1 MMEKNLEFTMTES
14 LANGLKNR
22 FFFEMTEDIE
32 KSGAFKFTPQDIPK
46 KRTQFQS
53 FVDKAKAHYSDFQ
66 IISYEGGSS
75 RKPYIAFELL
85 SIDAKRE
92 FNTWNE
98 KCVYGSSVIFNLN
111 PFIPYSF
118 YSTYNIGEHAISRV
132 FFRSKSI
139 VKDNLIE
146 VKSLF
151 EEVKFVPLWA
161 AFWGVLFFTSDSK
174 QFIDN
179 SCPVIPSPNGLFLA
193 ETDSESKRI
202 EIRTFLDLESLSAQQ
217 LHVRNSLLEIGR
229 NFQIS
234 PLSFWG
240 PISQLHIDRPSVIMK
255 LIAHMLQQHNS
266 IENLKDVLFSRV
278 TESPLRLE
286 LKMLFDLEISSYAQ
300 GVNNTLFLDLEK
312 NGMRK
317 FMMGF
322 A

>member
-22 FFFEMTEDIE
+22 FFFEMTEDFE
-32 KSGAFKFTPQDIPK
+32 KFGTFNIAQKDIPK

-53 FVDKAKAHYSDFQ
+53 FVDKAKTRYSDFQ

-85 SIDAKRE
+85 SIDPKRE

-111 PFIPYSF
+111 PFVPYSF

-132 FFRSKSI
+132 FLRSKSI
-139 VKDNLIE
+139 VKDNLID

-161 AFWGVLFFTSDSK
+161 AFWGVLFFTSESK
-174 QFIDN
+174 QFIGN
-179 SCPVIPSPNGLFLA
+179 SYPVIPSPNGLFLA
-193 ETDSESKRI
+193 ETDSESQRI
-202 EIRTFLDLESLSAQQ
+202 EIRTFIDLESLSAQQ
-217 LHVRNSLLEIGR
+217 LQVRESLLDIGR
-229 NFQIS
+229 IFQIS

-240 PISQLHIDRPSVIMK
+240 PISQLKIDRPAIIMK
-255 LIAHMLQQHNS
+255 LIAHKLRQHNS

-278 TESPLRLE
+278 TDSLLRLE
-286 LKMLFDLEISSYAQ
+286 LKRLFDLEISSHAQ
-300 GVNNTLFLDLEK
+300 SVDNILFLDLEQK
-312 NGMRK
+312 GMRK

-322 A
+322 P

>member
-1 MMEKNLEFTMTES
+1 MMEKNLEFNMTES

-22 FFFEMTEDIE
+22 FFFEMTEDIK
-32 KSGAFKFTPQDIPK
+32 KSGTFKIAPQDIPK

-53 FVDKAKAHYSDFQ
+53 FVDKAKTHYSDFQ
-66 IISYEGGSS
+66 IISYEGGSR

-85 SIDAKRE
+85 SIYPKRE

-118 YSTYNIGEHAISRV
+118 YSSYNIGEHAISRV
-132 FFRSKSI
+132 FFRSKLI

-161 AFWGVLFFTSDSK
+161 AFWGILFFTSDNK

-179 SCPVIPSPNGLFLA
+179 SYPVIPSPNGLFLA
-193 ETDSESKRI
+193 ETDSKSKRI

-217 LHVRNSLLEIGR
+217 LHVRDSLLEIGR
-229 NFQIS
+229 IFQIS

-240 PISQLHIDRPSVIMK
+240 PLSQLNIDRPSIIMK
-255 LIAHMLQQHNS
+255 LIAHMLRNHNS
-266 IENLKDVLFSRV
+266 IENLKDILFSRV

-286 LKMLFDLEISSYAQ
+286 LKRLFDLEISSHAQ
-300 GVNNTLFLDLEK
+300 AVNNILFLDLEK
-312 NGMRK
+312 NGVRK

-322 A
+322 S

>member
-1 MMEKNLEFTMTES
+1 MMEKNPEFTMTES

-22 FFFEMTEDIE
+22 FFFEMSEDTKTFGTFRI
-32 KSGAFKFTPQDIPK
+32 APQDIPK
-46 KRTQFQS
+46 KRSQFKS
-53 FVDKAKAHYSDFQ
+53 FVEKAKSSYSDFQ
-66 IISYEGGSS
+66 IINYEGGSS

-85 SIDAKRE
+85 SIDPKRE

-111 PFIPYSF
+111 PFIPHSF

-132 FFRSKSI
+132 FLRSKSI

-161 AFWGVLFFTSDSK
+161 AFWGILFFTSDSK
-174 QFIDN
+174 LFIGN
-179 SCPVIPSPNGLFLA
+179 SYPIIPSPNGLFLA
-193 ETDSESKRI
+193 TIDCESKRI
-202 EIRTFLDLESLSAQQ
+202 EIRTFLGLKSLSDAQ
-217 LHVRNSLLEIGR
+217 LHVRESLLEIGR
-229 NFQIS
+229 IFQIS

-240 PISQLHIDRPSVIMK
+240 PISQLNIDRPAVIMK
-255 LIAHMLQQHNS
+255 LISHILQEHKS
-266 IENLKDVLFSRV
+266 IEKIKDLLFSRV
-278 TESPLRLE
+278 TELPLRLE
-286 LKMLFDLEISSYAQ
+286 LKRLFDLEISFHAQ
-300 GVNNTLFLDLEK
+300 SVNNILLLDLEQK
-312 NGMRK
+312 GMRK